1 MNSIKPFQPRQGL
14 KPAVRKISTLDETP
28 SPFPFERDGELTFR
42 AEQQGMGEMLLM
54 LLEALRQYRAQ
65 STTNISVGG
74 STAVIRQNICNIV
87 NNFRAAAYG
96 SADISLR
103 SLFSSIE
110 SSFSEGASVSAEQ
123 TEQLIS
129 SVSSRL
135 NEFGRSVVHNANVS
149 QITENI
155 LRNSEKDAQRYISEL
170 KKNFEMIRVDSAQ
183 LIGRLINGGARGFD
197 DNPQADGV
205 ALIYSDAVR
214 ETETEHSAEHIESRF
229 SDRSEKVSGRSAAEY
244 IRELILHKELAFADG
259 LRAGASAARR
269 ESAEGGTA
277 AVRSEDVNGAAAHR
291 GGAGA
296 ADGNYA
302 HVIRE
307 SVREAAAERS
317 AAVPEIGGMP
327 AASFPTVGRGGFI
340 KESALLGTEKTRADI
355 LRVIGGA
362 YEKETERT
370 FGGLR
375 AELNA
380 VSTNIFRDVRRAV
393 NTAGVIRFSERS
405 GRELFFTQAP
415 ERFFSENRAEK
426 IYGIFA
432 KKPVTNSRET
442 MRGFYSERLIR
453 HADGAVGGY
462 GAPINNFSV
471 NAVNTAIYAGYSESA
486 AVFAVN
492 IPAAKYTSGSLG
504 AVGRSAA
511 QPFEAEKPGG
521 DESGDVFS
529 ERRAAANAPLKSE
542 ATNAPPKSE
551 AAGLGGLS
559 ALNNNVDIAVEI
571 RDGHT
576 YGSVYGAIYA
586 GDKSSLILR
595 ENRTAA
601 AGAET
606 APQNAQKV
614 GARPAAGE
622 NTRVLSAAVKIAGLT
637 AVKAFTSLNSLTAV
651 NAIAGLTEPAGLTEF
666 TVPAA
671 LAVVKR
677 DYGGAA
683 VRDISHRIRETG
695 AWAEISPAGRN
706 GSYGAE
712 SMVFFGGGNNHLIAG
727 HGGAASVGE
736 ARTFISS
743 ESGRLVLRELVNTAR
758 NVETMRTERV
768 LAEKINDITRVS
780 FGNMSERT
788 MPQRAPVMTAADDI
802 RIFHGGASVRMTE
815 KAEYHIRTETPL
827 TAAAENTRET
837 VGKRDVLQENLRET
851 EVVYSVGKSAAGSTA
866 AHSAGE
872 DRSSGLSSGVIGGRL
887 VYSGGVLREL
897 SRGEISAVK
906 MLRGAQAESAFRG
919 PAEIIRGAGETRS
932 VRAVEALLFM
942 HSAGPRGNGAKP
954 RYPGHTLRQ
963 AVTAAHTENAYLYGG
978 GNTYENSAEFFGG
991 AQSSLQNVLR
1001 GGTAEINVTA
1011 DVSVEQYGLT
1021 YYSAGRGAERAA
1033 IYGKSE
1039 TVQATGGGEPPQDG
1053 ALVLAAI
1060 PKRTGGKSEEK
1071 QRGVS
1076 TAETAAADIS
1086 EKVSDGAAAASVMA
1100 AETEKSGL
1108 KSFVTDTVMELA
1120 AQDREFVRTVSSSVL
1135 TRESTE
1141 LLCDIV
1147 IERLENRLRTE
1158 SRISGR

>member
-103 SLFSSIE
+103 TLFSSIE
-110 SSFSEGASVSAEQ
+110 SSFSEGVSVSAEQ

-183 LIGRLINGGARGFD
+183 LISRLINGGARGLD
-197 DNPQADGV
+197 DNPQADGG
-205 ALIYSDAVR
+205 ALIYSAVVR

-291 GGAGA
+291 GGAGE

-317 AAVPEIGGMP
+317 AAVPEIGGMR

-340 KESALLGTEKTRADI
+340 KESALRGTEKTRADI

-415 ERFFSENRAEK
+415 ERVFSENRVEK

-432 KKPVTNSRET
+432 KNTVTNSRET
-442 MRGFYSERLIR
+442 MRGFYAERLIR
-453 HADGAVGGY
+453 HAD

-471 NAVNTAIYAGYSESA
+471 NAVNTAIYEGYSESA
-486 AVFAVN
+486 TVFAVN
-492 IPAAKYTSGSLG
+492 IPATKNTSGSLG

-511 QPFEAEKPGG
+511 QPFEAEKSGG
-521 DESGDVFS
+521 DEGGDVFS

-542 ATNAPPKSE
+542 ATNAPLKSE

-595 ENRTAA
+595 ESRTAA
-601 AGAET
+601 SVAET

-637 AVKAFTSLNSLTAV
+637 SVKAFTSLNSLTAV

-677 DYGGAA
+677 DYGSAA

-695 AWAEISPAGRN
+695 AWAEITPAGRN

-758 NVETMRTERV
+758 NVETMRTETV
-768 LAEKINDITRVS
+768 FAEKINDITRVS

-788 MPQRAPVMTAADDI
+788 MPQRVPVMTAADDI

-837 VGKRDVLQENLRET
+837 VGKRDVLPEKLRET

-906 MLRGAQAESAFRG
+906 MLRGAQSESAVRG

-942 HSAGPRGNGAKP
+942 HGAGPRGNGEKS
-954 RYPGHTLRQ
+954 RYPGYTLRQ
-963 AVTAAHTENAYLYGG
+963 AATVAHTENAYLYGG

-1033 IYGKSE
+1033 VYGKSE

-1086 EKVSDGAAAASVMA
+1086 EKVPDGAAAASVMA

-1120 AQDREFVRTVSSSVL
+1120 ARDREFVRTVSSSVL

-1158 SRISGR
+1158 SRINGR

>member
-103 SLFSSIE
+103 TLFSSIE

-129 SVSSRL
+129 SVSSSL
-135 NEFGRSVVHNANVS
+135 NEFGRSVAHNANVS

-155 LRNSEKDAQRYISEL
+155 LRNSGKDAQRYISEL

-197 DNPQADGV
+197 ENPQADGG
-205 ALIYSDAVR
+205 ALIYSAVR
-214 ETETEHSAEHIESRF
+214 ETETEHSTEHTESRF

-244 IRELILHKELAFADG
+244 IRELILHKEIAFADG
-259 LRAGASAARR
+259 LRAGASVARR

-296 ADGNYA
+296 ADGNSA
-302 HVIRE
+302 RVIRE

-317 AAVPEIGGMP
+317 AAVSEIGRMR

-340 KESALLGTEKTRADI
+340 KELALRGTEKTRADI

-415 ERFFSENRAEK
+415 ERVFSENRAEK

-432 KKPVTNSRET
+432 KNIVKNSRET
-442 MRGFYSERLIR
+442 MRGFYAERLIR

-492 IPAAKYTSGSLG
+492 IPAAKNTSGSLG

-511 QPFEAEKPGG
+511 QPFEAEKSGG

-529 ERRAAANAPLKSE
+529 ERRAAANAPLKS
-542 ATNAPPKSE
+542 K
-551 AAGLGGLS
+551 AAGLGGLF

-571 RDGHT
+571 RDDHT
-576 YGSVYGAIYA
+576 YGGGYGAIYA

-622 NTRVLSAAVKIAGLT
+622 NTRVLSAAVKIVGLT
-637 AVKAFTSLNSLTAV
+637 AVKDFTSLNSLTAV
-651 NAIAGLTEPAGLTEF
+651 NTIVGLTEHVGLTEL

-671 LAVVKR
+671 FAAVKR

-695 AWAEISPAGRN
+695 AWAKISPAGRN

-736 ARTFISS
+736 ARTFISY

-758 NVETMRTERV
+758 NVETMRTETV
-768 LAEKINDITRVS
+768 FAKNINDISRAS

-788 MPQRAPVMTAADDI
+788 MPQQAPVTAAADDI
-802 RIFHGGASVRMTE
+802 RIFHDGASVRMTE
-815 KAEYHIRTETPL
+815 KAEYHFRTETPL

-851 EVVYSVGKSAAGSTA
+851 EVVYSVGKSAAGSVA

-906 MLRGAQAESAFRG
+906 MLRGAQAESAVGG

-942 HSAGPRGNGAKP
+942 RSAGPRGNGAKS
-954 RYPGHTLRQ
+954 RYPGYTRRQ
-963 AVTAAHTENAYLYGG
+963 AATAAHTENAYLYGG

-1011 DVSVEQYGLT
+1011 DISVEQHGLT
-1021 YYSAGRGAERAA
+1021 YYSSGRGAERSAV
-1033 IYGKSE
+1033 YGNSE

-1071 QRGVS
+1071 QRGVF

-1086 EKVSDGAAAASVMA
+1086 EKVPDGAAVASVMT

-1120 AQDREFVRTVSSSVL
+1120 ARDREFVRTVSSSVL